1 MGGGTKRRFISL
13 SHLALVGVIR
23 VGITVRVKYLAVL
36 KGLSEKPEREVSIDE
51 ASLGSL
57 IDTLR
62 EIEGD
67 TLKAR
72 LFSNEEIRPDVLI
85 FINDV
90 EAELLGG
97 MKAELKEGDE
107 VTFLPSV
114 HGG

>member
-1 MGGGTKRRFISL
+1 M
-13 SHLALVGVIR
+13 
-23 VGITVRVKYLAVL
+23 GITVRIKYLAVL
-36 KGLSEKPEREVSIDE
+36 KGLSEKPERGVAIDE

-57 IDTLR
+57 IGTLR
-62 EIEGD
+62 EIESD
-67 TLKAR
+67 PLKAR

-85 FINDV
+85 FINEV

-97 MKAELKEGDE
+97 MKAELKDGDE

>member
-1 MGGGTKRRFISL
+1 M
-13 SHLALVGVIR
+13 
-23 VGITVRVKYLAVL
+23 GITVRVRYLAVL
-36 KGLSEKPEREVSIDE
+36 KGLSKNPERKAFIEE
-51 ASLGSL
+51 PSLGSL
-57 IDTLR
+57 VGTLR

-67 TLKAR
+67 PLKER
-72 LFSNEEIRPDVLI
+72 LFSNAEIRPDVLI

-97 MKAELKEGDE
+97 MKAELKDGDE